1 MWLAIDIGNTNIHIG
16 IFEDDVLHS
25 SYSVKSEFPRSL
37 LENLKN
43 TLNPATLAKPRAVVI
58 SSVNPKIEVFIV
70 EYIQKY
76 FFVNSQFI
84 GRDIPI
90 PMAILTDQPE
100 RVGVD
105 RLVNALAAFEMTK
118 SWTIVVDAGTA
129 ITVDVI
135 NDHGAFM
142 GGIIAPGMGM
152 SSKALHHYTA
162 FLPEILIRNKPKSIL
177 GKNTEGAINSGIYW
191 GTVGMVS
198 KLINMFCDELKCQ
211 PAIIATGGDAQLLAP
226 EIPQITAVIPY
237 LTLEGI
243 KSAYKK
249 NLPQNLRN

>member
-25 SYSVKSEFPRSL
+25 SYSVKSEISRPL
-37 LENLKN
+37 LENLEKI
-43 TLNPATLAKPRAVVI
+43 LNPATLSKPQAVVI
-58 SSVNPKIEVFIV
+58 SSVNPKGEVFVI
-70 EYIQKY
+70 EYVQKH
-76 FFVNSQFI
+76 FFVNPQFI
-84 GRDIPI
+84 GKDIPI
-90 PMAILTDQPE
+90 PMAVLTEQPD

-105 RLVNALAAFEMTK
+105 RLVNALAAFERTK

-135 NDHGAFM
+135 NDGGAFM
-142 GGIIAPGMGM
+142 GGIIAPGMGI

-162 FLPEILIRNKPKSIL
+162 LLPEISVNKPKTIL

-198 KLINMFCDELKCQ
+198 RLISMLCDELKCL
-211 PAIIATGGDAQLLAP
+211 PAIIATGGDAQLLAQ
-226 EIPQITAVIPY
+226 EIPKITCIIPC

-243 KSAYKK
+243 KIAYKK
-249 NLPQNLRN
+249 NLPSNLRN

>member
-25 SYSVKSEFPRSL
+25 SYSVKSEFPHPL
-37 LENLKN
+37 LENLEN
-43 TLNPATLAKPRAVVI
+43 TLNPATLTKPQAVVL
-58 SSVNPKIEVFIV
+58 SSVNPKVEVFVI
-70 EYIQKY
+70 EYIQKH
-76 FFVNSQFI
+76 FFVNPQFI
-84 GRDIPI
+84 GKDIPI
-90 PMAILTDQPE
+90 PMTVLTDQPD

-105 RLVNALAAFEMTK
+105 RLVNALAAFERTK

-135 NDHGAFM
+135 NDGGAFV
-142 GGIIAPGMGM
+142 GGIIAPGMGI

-162 FLPEILIRNKPKSIL
+162 LLPEISVHKPKTIL

-198 KLINMFCDELKCQ
+198 RLISMLCDELKCQ
-211 PAIIATGGDAQLLAP
+211 PAIIATGGDAQLLAQ
-226 EIPQITAVIPY
+226 EIPKITCVIPC

-243 KSAYKK
+243 KIAYKK
-249 NLPQNLRN
+249 NLPSNLQN

>member
-25 SYSVKSEFPRSL
+25 SYSVKSEFPRPL
-37 LENLKN
+37 LENLEN
-43 TLNPATLAKPRAVVI
+43 TLNPATLTKPQAVVL
-58 SSVNPKIEVFIV
+58 SSVNPKVEVFVI
-70 EYIQKY
+70 EYIQKH
-76 FFVNSQFI
+76 FFVNPQFI
-84 GRDIPI
+84 GKDIPI
-90 PMAILTDQPE
+90 PMAVLTDQPD

-105 RLVNALAAFEMTK
+105 RLVNALAAFERTK

-135 NDHGAFM
+135 NDGGAFM
-142 GGIIAPGMGM
+142 GGIIAPGMGI
-152 SSKALHHYTA
+152 SSKALHYYTA
-162 FLPEILIRNKPKSIL
+162 LLPEIPVNKPKTIL

-198 KLINMFCDELKCQ
+198 RLISMLCDELKCQ
-211 PAIIATGGDAQLLAP
+211 PAIIATGGDAQLLAQ
-226 EIPQITAVIPY
+226 EIPKITCVIPC

-243 KSAYKK
+243 KIAYKK
-249 NLPQNLRN
+249 NLPSNLRN

>member
-25 SYSVKSEFPRSL
+25 SYSVKSEFPPPL

-43 TLNPATLAKPRAVVI
+43 TLNPAALAKPQAVVV
-58 SSVNPKIEVFIV
+58 SSVNPQIEGFVV
-70 EYIQKY
+70 GYIQKY

-84 GRDIPI
+84 GKDIPI
-90 PMAILTDQPE
+90 PMAVLTDQPD

-105 RLVNALAAFEMTK
+105 RLVNALAAFERTK

-142 GGIIAPGMGM
+142 GGIIAPGMGI
-152 SSKALHHYTA
+152 SSKALHHSTA
-162 FLPEILIRNKPKSIL
+162 LLPEILINKPKSIL
-177 GKNTEGAINSGIYW
+177 GKNTEDAINSGIYW

-198 KLINMFCDELKCQ
+198 KLINMLCDELKCQ

-226 EIPQITAVIPY
+226 EIPQINAVIPC

-249 NLPQNLRN
+249 NLPSNVRN

>member
-25 SYSVKSEFPRSL
+25 SYSVKSEFPRPL
-37 LENLKN
+37 LENLEN
-43 TLNPATLAKPRAVVI
+43 TLNPATLAKPQAVVL
-58 SSVNPKIEVFIV
+58 SSVNPKVEVFVI
-70 EYIQKY
+70 EYIQKH
-76 FFVNSQFI
+76 FFVNPQFI
-84 GRDIPI
+84 GKDIPI
-90 PMAILTDQPE
+90 PMAVLTDQPD

-105 RLVNALAAFEMTK
+105 RLVNALAAFERTK

-135 NDHGAFM
+135 NDGGAFM
-142 GGIIAPGMGM
+142 GGIIAPGMGI

-162 FLPEILIRNKPKSIL
+162 LLPEIPVNKPKTIL

-198 KLINMFCDELKCQ
+198 RLISMLCDELKCQ
-211 PAIIATGGDAQLLAP
+211 PAIIATGGDAQLLAQ
-226 EIPQITAVIPY
+226 EIPKITCVIPC

-243 KSAYKK
+243 KIAYKK
-249 NLPQNLRN
+249 NLPSNLRN

>member
-25 SYSVKSEFPRSL
+25 SYSVKSEFPRPL

-43 TLNPATLAKPRAVVI
+43 TLNPATLNKPQSVVI
-58 SSVNPKIEVFIV
+58 SSVNPKVEVFVI
-70 EYIQKY
+70 EYIQKH
-76 FFVNSQFI
+76 FFVNPQFI
-84 GRDIPI
+84 GKDIPI
-90 PMAILTDQPE
+90 PMAVLTDQPD

-105 RLVNALAAFEMTK
+105 RLVNALAAFERTK

-135 NDHGAFM
+135 NDGGAFM
-142 GGIIAPGMGM
+142 GGIIAPGMGI

-162 FLPEILIRNKPKSIL
+162 LLPEIPVNKPKTIL

-198 KLINMFCDELKCQ
+198 RLISMLCDELKCQ
-211 PAIIATGGDAQLLAP
+211 PAIIATGGDAQLLAQ
-226 EIPQITAVIPY
+226 EIPKITCVIPC

-243 KSAYKK
+243 KIAYKK
-249 NLPQNLRN
+249 NLPSNLRN

>member
-25 SYSVKSEFPRSL
+25 SYSVKSEFPRPL
-37 LENLKN
+37 LENLEN
-43 TLNPATLAKPRAVVI
+43 TLNPATLTKPQAVII
-58 SSVNPKIEVFIV
+58 SSVNPKVEVFIV

-90 PMAILTDQPE
+90 PMPVLTDQPE

-105 RLVNALAAFEMTK
+105 RLVNALAAFERTK

-135 NDHGAFM
+135 NDNGAFM
-142 GGIIAPGMGM
+142 GGIIAPGMGIF
-152 SSKALHHYTA
+152 SKALHHYTA
-162 FLPEILIRNKPKSIL
+162 LLPEIPVNKPKNIL
-177 GKNTEGAINSGIYW
+177 GKNTEDAISSGIYW

-198 KLINMFCDELKCQ
+198 RFVSMLCDELGCQ
-211 PAIIATGGDAQLLAP
+211 PAIIATGGDAYLLAS
-226 EIPQITAVIPY
+226 EIRLITAVLPN
-237 LTLEGI
+237 LALEGI
-243 KSAYKK
+243 KIAYKK
-249 NLPQNLRN
+249 NLPSNLRN

>member
-25 SYSVKSEFPRSL
+25 SYSVKSEFPRPL

-43 TLNPATLAKPRAVVI
+43 TLNPATLNKPQSVVI
-58 SSVNPKIEVFIV
+58 SSVNPKVEVFVI
-70 EYIQKY
+70 EYIQKH
-76 FFVNSQFI
+76 FFVNPQFI
-84 GRDIPI
+84 GKDIPI
-90 PMAILTDQPE
+90 PVAVLTDQPD

-105 RLVNALAAFEMTK
+105 RLVNALAAFERTK

-135 NDHGAFM
+135 NDGGAFM
-142 GGIIAPGMGM
+142 GGIIAPGMGI

-162 FLPEILIRNKPKSIL
+162 LLPEIPVNKPKTIL

-198 KLINMFCDELKCQ
+198 RLISMLCDELRCQ
-211 PAIIATGGDAQLLAP
+211 PAIIATGGDAQLLAQ
-226 EIPQITAVIPY
+226 EIPKITCVIPC

-243 KSAYKK
+243 KIAYKK
-249 NLPQNLRN
+249 NLPSNLRN

>member
-25 SYSVKSEFPRSL
+25 SYSVKSEFPRPL
-37 LENLKN
+37 LENLEN
-43 TLNPATLAKPRAVVI
+43 TLNPATLNKPQSVVI
-58 SSVNPKIEVFIV
+58 SSVNPKVEVFVI
-70 EYIQKY
+70 EYIQKH
-76 FFVNSQFI
+76 FFVNPQFI
-84 GRDIPI
+84 GKDIPI
-90 PMAILTDQPE
+90 PMAVLTDQPD

-105 RLVNALAAFEMTK
+105 RLVNALAAFERTK

-135 NDHGAFM
+135 NDGGAFM
-142 GGIIAPGMGM
+142 GGIIAPGMGI

-162 FLPEILIRNKPKSIL
+162 LLPEIPVNKPKTIL

-198 KLINMFCDELKCQ
+198 RLISMLCDELKCQ
-211 PAIIATGGDAQLLAP
+211 PAIIATGGDAQLLAQ
-226 EIPQITAVIPY
+226 EIPKITCVIPC

-243 KSAYKK
+243 KIAYKK
-249 NLPQNLRN
+249 NLPSNLRN